1 MSSKDS
7 EIVLLSETF
16 NLQDITS
23 RESRENLY
31 KTINTL
37 GLKNLTEEDI
47 QRYFHGM
54 RLAMLAF
61 IQKVGHLES
70 DVFNLR
76 KDQATLEAK
85 MEAMYLRAQLEISS
99 LRNEL
104 NEVKFSKERLGQ
116 IVKVAKTLQGNAYA
130 PYAIKSMVDG
140 VMKNSSNN
148 STNYSTTLQ
157 KNLPSDFTT
166 RLYFAQSHGFKWN
179 QNNRE
184 PAKASKKLQ
193 LLEEWENQFCKV
205 ESLTTEQLLDK
216 KYMSSIGPGAVAGAL
231 IALER
236 EIGVLQDGRETL
248 SIFNCYQKAIRLY
261 KEKQSGKVSSDFTT
275 KQFDYKAIVEEA
287 FPTLEQ
293 EDLDTMAKRLESG
306 NYATIPQSI
315 SGIKKL
321 LNKKV
326 LPAFAYEKDHK
337 SSTSR
342 LYALQDS
349 VYDAQFEALIKKYE
363 YRVNSQFS

>member
-16 NLQDITS
+16 DLQDITS

-54 RLAMLAF
+54 RLAMMAF

-76 KDQATLEAK
+76 KDQVALEAK
-85 MEAMYLRAQLEISS
+85 MEAMYLRAQLEVSS

-104 NEVKFSKERLGQ
+104 NEIKFSKERIGQ

-140 VMKNSSNN
+140 VIKQGSSN
-148 STNYSTTLQ
+148 STNNFTTSQ
-157 KNLPSDFTT
+157 KNLPVDFTT

-193 LLEEWENQFCKV
+193 LLEEWENQFCQV
-205 ESLTTEQLLDK
+205 EDLTTEQLLDK
-216 KYMSSIGPGAVAGAL
+216 KYISSIGPGAVAGAL

-248 SIFNCYQKAIRLY
+248 SIFNCYQKAIKLY
-261 KEKQSGKVSSDFTT
+261 KEKQSGKVSSNFTT
-275 KQFDYKAIVEEA
+275 KQFDYKAIVSEA
-287 FPTLEQ
+287 FLTLEK
-293 EDLDTMAKRLESG
+293 EDSDTMIKRLETG
-306 NYATIPQSI
+306 NYASISQVI

-326 LPAFAYEKDHK
+326 LPSFSYEKDHK
-337 SSTSR
+337 SSLSR
-342 LYALQDS
+342 LYALQAGS
-349 VYDAQFEALIKKYE
+349 YDNQFETLIKKYE
-363 YRVNSQFS
+363 YRVNSQSF

>member
-7 EIVLLSETF
+7 EIILLSETF

-37 GLKNLTEEDI
+37 GLKNLTDEDI

-54 RLAMLAF
+54 RLAMMAF

-76 KDQATLEAK
+76 KDQVALEAK

-104 NEVKFSKERLGQ
+104 NEVKSSKERLRE

-140 VMKNSSNN
+140 VMKNSSTN
-148 STNYSTTLQ
+148 SSTYSTTLQ
-157 KNLPSDFTT
+157 KNLPPDFTT

-205 ESLTTEQLLDK
+205 ESLTTEQILDK
-216 KYMSSIGPGAVAGAL
+216 KYVSLIGPGAIAGAL

-248 SIFNCYQKAIRLY
+248 SIFNCYQKAIKLY
-261 KEKQSGKVSSDFTT
+261 KEKQSGKVNSNFTT
-275 KQFDYKAIVEEA
+275 KQFDYKAIIEEA
-287 FPTLEQ
+287 FPTLER
-293 EDLDTMAKRLESG
+293 ENLDTMIKRLESS
-306 NYATIPQSI
+306 NYTTVPQAM

-321 LNKKV
+321 LNKKA
-326 LPAFAYEKDHK
+326 LPVFFYEKDHK

-342 LYALQDS
+342 LYALQDGA
-349 VYDAQFEALIKKYE
+349 YDAQFEALIKKYE